1 MCGDQAAIGQQPRV
15 PKRTKGDA
23 SRRLPT
29 SLIGAEL
36 VHICSGLLC
45 IVGNAAQ
52 PLVCPRASGPEG
64 LGPSLPS
71 GLSHARPQKQTL
83 FERALGLSLRRLR
96 GILWRRGLGGFGDR
110 SDLWSTKQDGKFSTP
125 CPSKGLKLNL
135 YLSDGPL
142 QLSCSSSKR
151 TQVCEQIE
159 KEVAVRSL
167 LHVGSLTGVLQNWRS
182 TVSL

>member
-15 PKRTKGDA
+15 PKRTKGNA

-29 SLIGAEL
+29 SLIRAEL
-36 VHICSGLLC
+36 VHICSGLHC
-45 IVGNAAQ
+45 HARKC
-52 PLVCPRASGPEG
+52 CPA
-64 LGPSLPS
+64 S
-71 GLSHARPQKQTL
+71 GLSARLRARGAGALLALRPQPRRASKNRPL
-83 FERALGLSLRRLR
+83 RALSLSLRRLR
-96 GILWRRGLGGFGDR
+96 GILWRRGLGGFGER

-142 QLSCSSSKR
+142 QLSRSSSKR

-167 LHVGSLTGVLQNWRS
+167 FSELVNMSRGR
-182 TVSL
+182 